1 MNKVLFVIAILQCI
15 ALVFLFIL
23 VQEINNQTKLIP
35 DKVDMLVD
43 ASQDKPPINLECP
56 KCPECKDYSPELA
69 ELKKMLKKK
78 NRSGGYDY
86 YYYYTGCR

>member
-1 MNKVLFVIAILQCI
+1 MNK
-15 ALVFLFIL
+15 LVFIIVIIQCVIIGFLFT
-23 VQEINNQTKLIP
+23 EIRGLKSELPGKI
-35 DKVDMLVD
+35 DLLVD
-43 ASQDKPPINLECP
+43 ASQDKPPIHLECP

-69 ELKKMLKKK
+69 DLKKMLKKK